1 MHGWNIGG
9 GGQWACRWR
18 ALAEK
23 SNLNSMHLKQDRT
36 QQIRKEN
43 MRFKAYGKYGNETNF
58 VVGFYW
64 YLNEIHLL
72 FVLFV
77 S

>member
-1 MHGWNIGG
+1 
-9 GGQWACRWR
+9 
-18 ALAEK
+18 
-23 SNLNSMHLKQDRT
+23 MHLKQDRT

-64 YLNEIHLL
+64 YLNKIHLL